1 MHGVVDCNQWSFAK
15 AQKSPAN
22 LQNLFPKWI
31 EGSANLQ
38 DTLLEPVS
46 TFAAALPHRRA
57 VWLH

>member
-15 AQKSPAN
+15 AQKRPAN

-46 TFAAALPHRRA
+46 TFAAALQHRRA